1 MSKFTDWHLYVGCEA
16 MYEIYDSKILGK
28 ITQYNTESGLS
39 TLNWEG
45 GSISKYAHEFKL
57 VLHRLESM
65 TREEEEKFSSLIWNG
80 STGGEFNIKDG
91 RFYVRMFVEET
102 WDSIDIKDLSNF
114 ITSMRKAGY
123 DCDGLIDSSQAIDK
137 ATLDAREQST
147 E

>member
-28 ITQYNTESGLS
+28 ITQHNTESGLS

-57 VLHRLESM
+57 VLRRIKSM
-65 TREEEEKFSSLIWNG
+65 TIEEQREEYLL
-80 STGGEFNIKDG
+80 T
-91 RFYVRMFVEET
+91 RFCESDT
-102 WDSIDIKDLSNF
+102 
-114 ITSMRKAGY
+114 
-123 DCDGLIDSSQAIDK
+123 DSSGRQGMARGFQYLLSKGFDLFGLVDSGQAIDK
-137 ATLDAREQST
+137 ATLDARKQST